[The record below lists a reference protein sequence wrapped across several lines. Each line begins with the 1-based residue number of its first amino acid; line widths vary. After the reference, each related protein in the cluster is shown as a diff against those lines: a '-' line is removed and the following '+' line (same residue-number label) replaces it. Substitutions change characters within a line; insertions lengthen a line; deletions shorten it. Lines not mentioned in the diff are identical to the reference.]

1 LLVIDGR
8 QTNSLG
14 ASYADLID
22 VMLEYGAVNA
32 ANLDGG
38 TSSSMVYEGE
48 VITNVCSLY
57 GERPLPTCFLVR
69 RVEDDVE

>member
-1 LLVIDGR
+1 
-8 QTNSLG
+8 
-14 ASYADLID
+14 